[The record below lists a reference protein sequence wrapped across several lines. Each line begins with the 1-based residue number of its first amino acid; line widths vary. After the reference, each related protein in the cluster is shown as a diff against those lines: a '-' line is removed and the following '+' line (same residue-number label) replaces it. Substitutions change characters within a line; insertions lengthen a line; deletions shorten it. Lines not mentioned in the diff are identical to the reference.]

1 MEEAP
6 GKKMGWT
13 GAWRI
18 ANVTAASA
26 WTSEINK
33 QTNGKKINKQRQ
45 EILCPKLLGSLR
57 VGTGVSLGWG
67 TGVGGRPNVYYG
79 PVYSSQGVDRFTTV
93 CLK

>member
-33 QTNGKKINKQRQ
+33 QTNGKKNKQTETRN
-45 EILCPKLLGSLR
+45 SLPQA
-57 VGTGVSLGWG
+57 VGEPESGDRGES
-67 TGVGGRPNVYYG
+67 GVGDRSGGQAQYLLW